1 MQDNFSWAEMCDISS
16 FRRVGVMARIRHHSP
31 HIVLVLLG
39 GNDIC
44 SHSSFS
50 PQLVASGL
58 CLLATELLANE
69 VKQVGLCQIERR
81 YQWHHCSF

>member
-1 MQDNFSWAEMCDISS
+1 MRNHFSWDQRCDSQ
-16 FRRVGVMARIRHHSP
+16 FFWGGGVADVMARIRHHSP

-44 SHSSFS
+44 SRSSCS

-58 CLLATELLANE
+58 CLLATELLAIR
-69 VKQVGLCQIERR
+69 VKQVGLCQFEHRGK
-81 YQWHHCSF
+81 